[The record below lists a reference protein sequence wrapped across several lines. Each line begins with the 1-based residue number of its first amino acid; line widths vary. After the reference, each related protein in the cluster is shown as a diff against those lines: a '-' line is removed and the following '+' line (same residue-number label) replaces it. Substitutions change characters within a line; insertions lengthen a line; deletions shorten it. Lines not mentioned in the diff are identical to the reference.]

1 MTDEMIGLGRRAVA
15 CKGWRWM
22 PGMRTVYMEGGYDYE
37 PGQAFRRTDW
47 LECVEPYKEPRY
59 FHNGNIWYGARD
71 DGLPDFSDPA
81 TLGCLL
87 ALVRKAWGDPYLC
100 AVGDSDTGWRADAVT
115 AQVRDLHGYFS
126 EAEALVA
133 ALESAPA
140 LVAAIE
146 RLRGALDAERA
157 AVVAWLHDEEYHI
170 LALAIERGEHRRK
183 EAP

>member
-22 PGMRTVYMEGGYDYE
+22 PGMRTVYMEGGCDYE

-71 DGLPDFSDPA
+71 DGLPDLSDPA

-87 ALVRKAWGDPYLC
+87 ALVRKAWG
-100 AVGDSDTGWRADAVT
+100 GDFERVWLEWYPPLSRWGIQGANAGAWSILLAS
-115 AQVRDLHGYFS
+115 GPN
-126 EAEALVA
+126 EAGALVA
-133 ALESAPA
+133 ALESAP
-140 LVAAIE
+140 
-146 RLRGALDAERA
+146 
-157 AVVAWLHDEEYHI
+157 
-170 LALAIERGEHRRK
+170 
-183 EAP
+183 